1 MRLQWK
7 LRHLIDVGMLML
19 GAFAFA
25 AILLAFTEKFYEEK
39 EEQDGRVQDIIIRG
53 KLYNCEEVNS
63 K

>member
-7 LRHLIDVGMLML
+7 LRHLIDVVMLML

>member
-7 LRHLIDVGMLML
+7 LRHLIDVVMLML

-53 KLYNCEEVNS
+53 KLYNCEKVDS